1 MSSAISV
8 RATVRN
14 RPMVAAAASP
24 RPITSPTISAVRP
37 LGSATT
43 SNQSPPTAAGSAAG
57 S

>member
-1 MSSAISV
+1 MSNAIRV
-8 RATVRN
+8 RATVRS
-14 RPMVAAAASP
+14 RPMVAAAARP